1 MSFTFHDKL
10 KDAHTMEHKKLA
22 ITGANGYLGIHTI
35 KYAIKKGWQVIGIVR
50 REEAA
55 KEVESIGAEAIII
68 KDFNHKSLRDAFI
81 RCKAVIHFR
90 GVVCGSKETFEKVN
104 IEGIRTVLN
113 AALEAGISRIIFPSG
128 LGVDKYG
135 TIEWANNEYFRS
147 KNVAEQIIIQ
157 EKVPYVIFRPSYIL
171 GPNDELIPDIIEQI
185 GNGIVLV
192 AGSGKIPM
200 QPIFVN
206 DAVAAFLAAAD
217 GIGQDKQIY
226 DLVGPKITN
235 MLELIEMVVKNMI
248 ELGFN
253 IPQPRINNISFEE
266 APESLGIC
274 KEMIDVMRCDITS
287 DGNKT
292 ANALG
297 FTLSDINKAIKE
309 AVAAKLVPK
318 EKKVEKR
325 AIILLSGGLDSATAL
340 FWAHHQ
346 GYELYALSFNYQFR
360 PEKEKL
366 AAKRL
371 AEALRVK
378 IIEVPIDY
386 LKESIDLRI
395 EGFPI
400 PTAIH
405 APEGFIPTRNL
416 VFYSI
421 AAYYAEV
428 YGCNY
433 IIGGHILTDTIRFP
447 DADSHFFNSL
457 EKLIN
462 KGKHSKDMST
472 IQLLFPLIKMEK
484 KDVLK
489 LAKELDVP
497 FKWTWSCYSDGE
509 EPCGKCSCCSKR
521 AEAFSTLGWVDQG
534 FRL

>member
-1 MSFTFHDKL
+1 MVES
-10 KDAHTMEHKKLA
+10 KKLA
-22 ITGANGYLGIHTI
+22 ITGANGYLGQYTI
-35 KYAIKKGWQVIGIVR
+35 KEAIQKGWNVIGIVR
-50 REEAA
+50 REDAA
-55 KEVESIGAEAIII
+55 KEVESLGAKAIII
-68 KDFNHKSLRDAFI
+68 TEFNIDSIVKVLV
-81 RCKAVIHFR
+81 RCKALIHFR
-90 GVVCGSKETFEKVN
+90 GVVCGSKETFDKVN
-104 IEGIRTVLN
+104 VEGIKTVAE
-113 AALEAGISRIIFPSG
+113 AAKDAKISRIIFPSG

-135 TIEWANNEYFRS
+135 KIDWANNEYFRT
-147 KNVAEQIIIQ
+147 KWVAEQIIR
-157 EKVPYVIFRPSYIL
+157 ESNVPYVIFRPSYIL
-171 GPNDELIPDIIEQI
+171 GPGDELIPDMIEQI
-185 GNGIVLV
+185 GTGIVSI
-192 AGSGKIPM
+192 AGDGDISM
-200 QPIFVN
+200 QPLFIK
-206 DAVAAFLAAAD
+206 DAAKAFLAAGEGVGED
-217 GIGQDKQIY
+217 NRIY
-226 DLVGPKITN
+226 DLVGPSIIN
-235 MLELIEMVVKNMI
+235 MRQLIDKVFKEMI
-248 ELGFN
+248 EIGFN
-253 IPQPRINNISFEE
+253 IPPPRIESIPYEQ
-266 APESLGIC
+266 APNELGIC

-297 FTLSDINKAIKE
+297 FDLSDINMAIKE

-340 FWAHHQ
+340 FWAHHE
-346 GYELYALSFNYQFR
+346 GYELYAISFNYHLR

-366 AAKRL
+366 GAKRL
-371 AEALRVK
+371 AETLGIK
-378 IIEVPIDY
+378 IIEIPIEY

-400 PTAIH
+400 PSVIH

-433 IIGGHILTDTIRFP
+433 IIGGHILTDATRFP

-462 KGKHSKDMST
+462 KGKQSKDMST

-521 AEAFSTLGWVDQG
+521 AEAFSTLGWVDKG
-534 FRL
+534 FGL